1 MNSLKNEKINST
13 LIKVEALQQEYEV
26 TLQKYQEAGKNY
38 IAALQYGTLNPCAN
52 YTKDSTGISQA
63 CYNQLWKDQGCTT
76 SPDWAYGW
84 ASQQTLEN
92 LAYDSFQWATLT
104 DENHRKGCYGN
115 STNYSTK
122 TSPVYPNSYNPC
134 ANYTKDS
141 IGISQYCYNKIWT
154 DQGCITPEQNV
165 NNGYLNKQTFDG
177 VVNDSYQW
185 ATLTDDNHRKGCY
198 GNSTNY
204 STKTSPVYPD
214 TSDTSTN
221 KNNNNNTS
229 YFSALK
235 GRSWWGT
242 APLSEG
248 GASTQ
253 EECETMCANS
263 DKCSG
268 ATFNPVKRYCW
279 TRTGDGSI
287 TTGEDDDYALISHQQ
302 EALSVMKVLNN
313 KLLDLNNQISSE
325 LSNINPEVKQ
335 QDVDKNVKQQQLNIS
350 YQKLLNQKIEIDE
363 QLQEYYSINQD
374 EINQSSYTNSQN
386 VSLRFWVLITCLVL
400 LVTIKQFVGSGSPP
414 FSITIWL
421 FIIIVLIILTY
432 TLNTPTGFMMWFLLI
447 VAIIL
452 MKTGTIPSV

>member
-1 MNSLKNEKINST
+1 MNSNEIQNEKIKST

-52 YTKDSTGISQA
+52 YTKDSTGISQT
-63 CYNQLWKDQGCTT
+63 CYNQIWKDQGCTT
-76 SPDWAYGW
+76 QPRNAKNGW
-84 ASQQTLEN
+84 TENQTLEH
-92 LAYDSFQWATLT
+92 LAYD
-104 DENHRKGCYGN
+104 
-115 STNYSTK
+115 
-122 TSPVYPNSYNPC
+122 
-134 ANYTKDS
+134 
-141 IGISQYCYNKIWT
+141 
-154 DQGCITPEQNV
+154 
-165 NNGYLNKQTFDG
+165 TFK
-177 VVNDSYQW
+177 W

-221 KNNNNNTS
+221 KNNNNTS

-235 GRSWWGT
+235 GRSWWGS

-248 GASTQ
+248 PASTQ

-386 VSLRFWVLITCLVL
+386 ISLRFWVLITGLVL

-432 TLNTPTGFMMWFLLI
+432 TLNAPTGFMMWFLLI

-452 MKTGTIPSV
+452 MKTGNLPSV

>member
-52 YTKDSTGISQA
+52 YTKDSTGISQT
-63 CYNQLWKDQGCTT
+63 CYNQIWKDQGCTT
-76 SPDWAYGW
+76 QPRNAKDGW
-84 ASQQTLEN
+84 TENQTLEH
-92 LAYDSFQWATLT
+92 LAYDTFKWA
-104 DENHRKGCYGN
+104 
-115 STNYSTK
+115 
-122 TSPVYPNSYNPC
+122 
-134 ANYTKDS
+134 
-141 IGISQYCYNKIWT
+141 I
-154 DQGCITPEQNV
+154 
-165 NNGYLNKQTFDG
+165 
-177 VVNDSYQW
+177 
-185 ATLTDDNHRKGCY
+185 LTDDTHRKGCY

-221 KNNNNNTS
+221 KNNNTS

-235 GRSWWGT
+235 GRSWWGS

-400 LVTIKQFVGSGSPP
+400 LVTIEQFVGSGSPP

-452 MKTGTIPSV
+452 MKTGAIGPSV

>member
-52 YTKDSTGISQA
+52 YTKDSTGISQT
-63 CYNQLWKDQGCTT
+63 CYNQIWKDQGCTT
-76 SPDWAYGW
+76 KPDWAYGW
-84 ASQQTLEN
+84 AQGQTLEH
-92 LAYDSFQWATLT
+92 LAYD
-104 DENHRKGCYGN
+104 
-115 STNYSTK
+115 
-122 TSPVYPNSYNPC
+122 
-134 ANYTKDS
+134 
-141 IGISQYCYNKIWT
+141 
-154 DQGCITPEQNV
+154 
-165 NNGYLNKQTFDG
+165 TFK
-177 VVNDSYQW
+177 W

>member
-52 YTKDSTGISQA
+52 YTKDSTGISQT
-63 CYNQLWKDQGCTT
+63 CYNQIWKDQGCTT
-76 SPDWAYGW
+76 QPRNAKDGW
-84 ASQQTLEN
+84 TENQTLEH
-92 LAYDSFQWATLT
+92 LAYDTFKWA
-104 DENHRKGCYGN
+104 
-115 STNYSTK
+115 
-122 TSPVYPNSYNPC
+122 
-134 ANYTKDS
+134 
-141 IGISQYCYNKIWT
+141 I
-154 DQGCITPEQNV
+154 
-165 NNGYLNKQTFDG
+165 
-177 VVNDSYQW
+177 
-185 ATLTDDNHRKGCY
+185 LTDDTHRKGCY

-221 KNNNNNTS
+221 KNNNTS

-235 GRSWWGT
+235 GRSWWGS

-400 LVTIKQFVGSGSPP
+400 LVTIKQLVGSGSPP

-452 MKTGTIPSV
+452 MKTGAIGPSV

>member
-1 MNSLKNEKINST
+1 MNSNEIQNEKIKST

-52 YTKDSTGISQA
+52 YTKDSTGISQT
-63 CYNQLWKDQGCTT
+63 CYNQIWKDQGCTT
-76 SPDWAYGW
+76 QPRNAKNGW
-84 ASQQTLEN
+84 TENQTLEH
-92 LAYDSFQWATLT
+92 LAYD
-104 DENHRKGCYGN
+104 
-115 STNYSTK
+115 
-122 TSPVYPNSYNPC
+122 
-134 ANYTKDS
+134 
-141 IGISQYCYNKIWT
+141 
-154 DQGCITPEQNV
+154 
-165 NNGYLNKQTFDG
+165 TFK
-177 VVNDSYQW
+177 W

-221 KNNNNNTS
+221 KNNNNTS

-235 GRSWWGT
+235 GRSWWGS

-248 GASTQ
+248 PASTQ

-386 VSLRFWVLITCLVL
+386 VSLRFWVLITFLVL

-432 TLNTPTGFMMWFLLI
+432 TLNAPTGFMMWFLLI

-452 MKTGTIPSV
+452 MKTGNLPSV

>member
-1 MNSLKNEKINST
+1 MNSNEIQNEKIKST

-52 YTKDSTGISQA
+52 YTKDSTGISQT
-63 CYNQLWKDQGCTT
+63 CYNQIWKDQGCTT
-76 SPDWAYGW
+76 QPRNAKDGW
-84 ASQQTLEN
+84 TENQTLEH
-92 LAYDSFQWATLT
+92 LAYD
-104 DENHRKGCYGN
+104 
-115 STNYSTK
+115 
-122 TSPVYPNSYNPC
+122 
-134 ANYTKDS
+134 
-141 IGISQYCYNKIWT
+141 
-154 DQGCITPEQNV
+154 
-165 NNGYLNKQTFDG
+165 TFK
-177 VVNDSYQW
+177 W

-221 KNNNNNTS
+221 KNNNNTS

-235 GRSWWGT
+235 GRSWWGS

-248 GASTQ
+248 PASIQ

-432 TLNTPTGFMMWFLLI
+432 TLNAPTGFMMWFLLI

-452 MKTGTIPSV
+452 MKTGNLPSV

>member
-52 YTKDSTGISQA
+52 YTKDSTGISQT
-63 CYNQLWKDQGCTT
+63 CYNQIWKDQGCTT
-76 SPDWAYGW
+76 QPRNAKDGW
-84 ASQQTLEN
+84 TENQTLEH
-92 LAYDSFQWATLT
+92 LAYDTFKWA
-104 DENHRKGCYGN
+104 
-115 STNYSTK
+115 
-122 TSPVYPNSYNPC
+122 
-134 ANYTKDS
+134 
-141 IGISQYCYNKIWT
+141 I
-154 DQGCITPEQNV
+154 
-165 NNGYLNKQTFDG
+165 
-177 VVNDSYQW
+177 
-185 ATLTDDNHRKGCY
+185 LTDDTHRKGCY

-221 KNNNNNTS
+221 KNNNTS

-235 GRSWWGT
+235 GRSWWGS

-452 MKTGTIPSV
+452 MKTGAIGPSV